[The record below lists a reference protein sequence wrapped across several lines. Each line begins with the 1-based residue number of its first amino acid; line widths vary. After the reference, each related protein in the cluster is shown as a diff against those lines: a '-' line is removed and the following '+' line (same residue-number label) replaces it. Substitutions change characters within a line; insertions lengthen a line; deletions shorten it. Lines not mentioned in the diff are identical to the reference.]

1 MARSAGFTGI
11 ISAGDMRFPA
21 GGVLTEDL
29 IGTFVKHVE
38 PGTDGVLRFTLQ
50 DANGAE
56 QVVEGVSGLAGMV
69 ELFGGPYETAA
80 VTLAAPGWRQYDQLV
95 FVFTD
100 TSGGTHVEA
109 ELFTHLLIEVERS
122 LEADDH
128 LAEALGSTGAMTVMP
143 VPGTDDLNVQV
154 FRLNPAVGDTM
165 RVYGWRAGGA
175 PGAPGAP
182 GSGGGAE
189 THFGD
194 AAPDNALG
202 ADGDVHV
209 ERNARPGY
217 GAIRKKES
225 GVWGVQVVGLYV
237 ESPRPQILVKLN
249 RGGYGRRQYGPWQ
262 YTQADLDPH
271 RDAYLAAGVPG
282 DQITPEG
289 IFNFYLHLN
298 FTVYDGLD
306 FSVDVPADE
315 DYPDEARQAITMLK
329 PATDGPWSYVY
340 DSRSP
345 WAAGIPNVLGSE
357 LWNPAFPLGE
367 VSTLTI
373 NGETYGDTVT
383 LANGIAYYPLNTG
396 RTSPVINGVA
406 LYINSDRDAAWPGV
420 HHIRAR

>member
-1 MARSAGFTGI
+1 MARSAGYAGI

-29 IGTFVKHVE
+29 IGTFVKQVE
-38 PGTDGVLRFTLQ
+38 AGADGVLRFTLQ
-50 DANGAE
+50 DANGDE
-56 QVVEGVSGLAGMV
+56 HVVEGVSGLAGMV

-80 VTLAAPGWRQYDQLV
+80 VTLAAPGWREYDQIV

-182 GSGGGAE
+182 GSGGGGAQMLFGAE
-189 THFGD
+189 P
-194 AAPDNALG
+194 PDNALG
-202 ADGDVHV
+202 ADDDTYV
-209 ERNARPGY
+209 ERTSVLNSTVYKKASGAWEAQWLGVY
-217 GAIRKKES
+217 G
-225 GVWGVQVVGLYV
+225 
-237 ESPRPQILVKLN
+237 ESPRPRILVYKALT
-249 RGGYGRRQYGPWQ
+249 GVYRQSESGLFNLPQEYIDQ
-262 YTQADLDPH
+262 F
-271 RDAYLAAGVPG
+271 RDYYISIGIPPDQLTPAGVFAFFF
-282 DQITPEG
+282 DSYFQ
-289 IFNFYLHLN
+289 
-298 FTVYDGLD
+298 VYDGLEFEID
-306 FSVDVPADE
+306 IPESADDPGE
-315 DYPDEARQAITMLK
+315 PEGHVTMFK
-329 PATDGPWSYVY
+329 PVSDGPWSYLF

-345 WAAGIPNVLGSE
+345 WAPGIPNVLGS
-357 LWNPAFPLGE
+357 LWNPTFPVGE
-367 VSTLTI
+367 TATLVQ
-373 NGETYGDTVT
+373 NGITYGDTVT
-383 LANGIAYYPLNTG
+383 MANGIEYWPVSAG
-396 RTSPVINGVA
+396 DTSRVYNG
-406 LYINSDRDAAWPGV
+406 YESIPNQEPDWPGV